1 MDPLQIVYA
10 KKRMK
15 FTIIF
20 NALVFS
26 KVSHRN
32 SWNNNRTGEVTSAG
46 ECAGWA
52 MGTCVCCC
60 GKQVPGLDAALF
72 SADRLDAYD
81 VNGSGKLL
89 WMQAKIPEGRRR
101 YHSGA

>member
-20 NALVFS
+20 SALIFS
-26 KVSHRN
+26 KVRHRN
-32 SWNNNRTGEVTSAG
+32 SWNNNRTDEVMSVG

-52 MGTCVCCC
+52 IDTRVC
-60 GKQVPGLDAALF
+60 
-72 SADRLDAYD
+72 
-81 VNGSGKLL
+81 
-89 WMQAKIPEGRRR
+89 
-101 YHSGA
+101 